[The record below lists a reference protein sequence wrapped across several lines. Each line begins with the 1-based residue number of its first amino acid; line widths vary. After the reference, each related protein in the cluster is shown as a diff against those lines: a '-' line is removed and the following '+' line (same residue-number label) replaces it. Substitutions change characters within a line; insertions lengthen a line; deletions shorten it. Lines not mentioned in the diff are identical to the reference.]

1 MKQNANT
8 KEVRLKSLVVVAC
21 GAVLYAVYRMPVA
34 LENHQPKPDSGGEI
48 VYLLVFMIG
57 VAAVVSV
64 VTYSAWNRPK
74 RRLRRDQRP
83 SRRREN

>member
-34 LENHQPKPDSGGEI
+34 LENHQPKPDSGDEI
-48 VYLLVFMIG
+48 VYLLCVYDWAG
-57 VAAVVSV
+57 S
-64 VTYSAWNRPK
+64 S
-74 RRLRRDQRP
+74 DQR
-83 SRRREN
+83 RNILGLE